1 MPHER
6 RTERFD
12 LRALL
17 ETSRLLSSSLE
28 IDFVLGNLLLTAMSK
43 LFVTRGVVLLDD
55 PLAGA
60 HRVEAVKG
68 VRALERGAHVR
79 LESVPEHVVED
90 EAVPEALRAHGVA
103 LLLPL
108 AYHERPIGLVGLGP
122 KAGGGAFSAD
132 EIAFVDSLVNMSAT
146 AVHNARM
153 VEELKEANHDLGRRI
168 QQLNTLFDLSQ
179 EFNRALDAERSV
191 KLLSFALM
199 GQLLVGRYAFLLRGE
214 DGQMECVTKRNAPE
228 MAPETIRTL
237 GTQARLVLLDDE
249 APPDHAALRDAG
261 FALVL
266 PLRMRDETKG
276 VLLLGPKRTGRPYEG
291 DDVEFL
297 TALGLLALT
306 SVENARGL
314 ANRIEKERLEEELRL
329 AREIQER
336 LLPREVP
343 SVEGLDVAALAL
355 PSRFV
360 AGDYFDAV
368 RLDAD
373 RLLFAVGDVS
383 GKGLPAS
390 LLMANLQACLHVLRG
405 SLADGALD
413 LAEATGRMNS
423 VIHHNT
429 GLTTFI
435 TFFWGIY
442 DGRDGRV
449 RYVNAGHNPPVH
461 VSAAGLVERL
471 EEGGLLLG
479 VLDGAP
485 YAQGEA
491 TLAPGDVLLLF
502 TDGVTEAWSAVD
514 SDDEYGEPRLI
525 DAVRARRAEPAQ
537 AILDFVREDVRTFT
551 GGGPLDDD
559 LTLLVLRR
567 DGQA

>member
-43 LFVTRGVVLLDD
+43 LFVTRGLVLLDD

-68 VRALERGAHVR
+68 IRALARHDLVR
-79 LESVPEHVVED
+79 LEDVPEHVVEG
-90 EAVPEALRAHGVA
+90 EAVPESLRAHGLA

-108 AYHERPIGLVGLGP
+108 AYHERQIGLVGLGP
-122 KAGGGAFSAD
+122 KATGAAFSAD
-132 EIAFVDSLVNMSAT
+132 ELAFVDSLVNMSAT

-153 VEELKEANHDLGRRI
+153 VEELKEANRDLGRRI
-168 QQLNTLFDLSQ
+168 QQLNTLFDLSE
-179 EFNRALDAERSV
+179 EFNRTLDADRAV

-214 DGQMECVTKRNAPE
+214 DGRMDCVTARNAAEPD
-228 MAPETIRTL
+228 AETVRRLRTQ
-237 GTQARLVLLDDE
+237 TRLLLLDE
-249 APPDHAALRDAG
+249 ETPPEWAGLREAG
-261 FALVL
+261 FELVL
-266 PLRMRDETKG
+266 PLRMREETRG

-297 TALGLLALT
+297 TSLGLLALT

-314 ANRIEKERLEEELRL
+314 AARIEKERLEEEMRL

-343 SVEGLDVAALAL
+343 TVEGLGVAALAL

-405 SLADGALD
+405 SLAAGTLG
-413 LAEATGRMNS
+413 LAEATGRVNS

-429 GLTTFI
+429 GSTTFI

-442 DGRDGRV
+442 DRRDGRV
-449 RYVNAGHNPPVH
+449 RYVNAGHNPPVQ
-461 VSAAGLVERL
+461 VSAAGLTERL
-471 EEGGLLLG
+471 DEGGLLLG

-485 YAQGEA
+485 YAEGETA
-491 TLAPGDVLLLF
+491 LAPGDVLLLF
-502 TDGVTEAWSAVD
+502 TDGVTEAWSAED
-514 SDDEYGEPRLI
+514 PDDEYGEPRLL
-525 DAVRARRAEPAQ
+525 DAVRAHRAEPAQ
-537 AILDFVREDVRTFT
+537 AILDAVREDVRAFT

-559 LTLLVLRR
+559 LTLLVLKRT
-567 DGQA
+567 G

>member
-43 LFVTRGVVLLDD
+43 LFVTRGLVLLDD

-68 VRALERGAHVR
+68 IRALARHDHVR
-79 LESVPEHVVED
+79 LEDVPEHVVGD
-90 EAVPEALRAHGVA
+90 EAVPEALRAHGLA

-108 AYHERPIGLVGLGP
+108 AYHERQIGLVGLGP
-122 KAGGGAFSAD
+122 KAAGGGFSAD
-132 EIAFVDSLVNMSAT
+132 ELAFVDSLVNMSAT

-153 VEELKEANHDLGRRI
+153 VEELKEANRDLGQRI
-168 QQLNTLFDLSQ
+168 QQLDTLFDLSQ
-179 EFNRALDAERSV
+179 EFNRTLDADRAV

-199 GQLLVGRYAFLLRGE
+199 GQLLVGRYVLLLRGE
-214 DGQMECVTKRNAPE
+214 DGQMDCVTARNAAEPD
-228 MAPETIRTL
+228 AETVRRL
-237 GTQARLVLLDDE
+237 CTQTRLLLLDE
-249 APPDHAALRDAG
+249 ETPPEWAALREAG
-261 FALVL
+261 FELVL
-266 PLRMRDETKG
+266 PLRMREETRG

-297 TALGLLALT
+297 TSLGLLALT

-314 ANRIEKERLEEELRL
+314 AARIDKERLEEEMRL

-343 SVEGLDVAALAL
+343 TVEGLGVAALAL

-405 SLADGALD
+405 SLAAETLS
-413 LAEATGRMNS
+413 LAEATGRVNS

-429 GLTTFI
+429 GSTTFI

-442 DGRDGRV
+442 DRRDGRV

-461 VSAAGLVERL
+461 VSAAGLIERL
-471 EEGGLLLG
+471 DEGGLLLG

-485 YAQGEA
+485 YAEGETA
-491 TLAPGDVLLLF
+491 LAPGDVLLLF
-502 TDGVTEAWSAVD
+502 TDGVTEAWSAED
-514 SDDEYGEPRLI
+514 SDDEYGEPRLL
-525 DAVRARRAEPAQ
+525 DAVRAHRAEPAQ
-537 AILDFVREDVRTFT
+537 AILDTIRADVRAFT
-551 GGGPLDDD
+551 AGGPLDDD

-567 DGQA
+567 TG